1 MEIDQ
6 ARLMVLHA
14 AWKMDTEG
22 KRAARQEIS
31 MIKVI
36 AAQMH
41 QRVLDRAMQVH
52 GALGMSDDTPLAAAW
67 RQGRWLRIADGPDEV
82 HKMVIALRELNR
94 FKPREPAVAE
104 AAGGARR
111 HRRHPKLSVAATQT
125 ADRGLTDEQR
135 DFVAAIRD
143 FAAREKL
150 ERPEHDGHSHEIA
163 ARMGELGWYG
173 LQIPEEYGGSGG
185 SFLDAT
191 LFLEEFTRG
200 QIPVAGYGVTLIVVG
215 ALNRFG
221 TEEQKRDLFGRV
233 VKGGTLAIAMSEPDA
248 GSDVA
253 ALKTRARLED
263 GEWVLDGAKMWC
275 SYAHKASH
283 ILIVCRTGPGE
294 RHEDMSMILVPR
306 DAPGMTITPIP
317 TLGGE
322 ETNEIH
328 LDGVR
333 VPEDAL
339 LGTEGGGWTQLM
351 AGLNYERTILAAT
364 SLGLA
369 QRAFDDAL
377 AYAKERRQ
385 FGRPVGLV
393 PGDLAPLRRARHG
406 DRAGAAAGALGGLAD
421 RRGPEPDAA
430 AGGVDG
436 EARGLGAGEARARS
450 RASRSWAATATRR
463 STPWSGTSVRP
474 W

>member
-1 MEIDQ
+1 
-6 ARLMVLHA
+6 
-14 AWKMDTEG
+14 
-22 KRAARQEIS
+22 
-31 MIKVI
+31 
-36 AAQMH
+36 
-41 QRVLDRAMQVH
+41 
-52 GALGMSDDTPLAAAW
+52 
-67 RQGRWLRIADGPDEV
+67 
-82 HKMVIALRELNR
+82 
-94 FKPREPAVAE
+94 
-104 AAGGARR
+104 
-111 HRRHPKLSVAATQT
+111 
-125 ADRGLTDEQR
+125 
-135 DFVAAIRD
+135 
-143 FAAREKL
+143 
-150 ERPEHDGHSHEIA
+150 
-163 ARMGELGWYG
+163 MGELGWYG

-200 QIPVAGYGVTLIVVG
+200 RIPVAGYGVTLIVVG

-221 TEEQKRDLFGRV
+221 TDEQKREHFGHV
-233 VKGGTLAIAMSEPDA
+233 VKGGTLAIAMSEPEA

-253 ALKTRARLED
+253 ALKTRARRED

-275 SYAHKASH
+275 SYAHRASH
-283 ILIVCRTGPGE
+283 ILIVCRTGAGE

-339 LGTEGGGWTQLM
+339 LGAEGGGWTQLM

-377 AYAKERRQ
+377 DYAKERRQ
-385 FGRPVGLV
+385 FGRPIGSFQALQHRIA
-393 PGDLAPLRRARHG
+393 DLATDLEAARLMTRWVAALTDEDP
-406 DRAGAAAGALGGLAD
+406 DRMLPQQASMVKLFVTEVAKRTTLEGMQLMGGYGYSSEYDMERL
-421 RRGPEPDAA
+421 
-430 AGGVDG
+430 V
-436 EARGLGAGEARARS
+436 RS
-450 RASRSWAATATRR
+450 SLV
-463 STPWSGTSVRP
+463 STIYGGTSEIQRNIIAKTLGL
-474 W
+474 